1 MKSGKETRND
11 TTGAEEPSTTRR
23 MMLTRVGAGI
33 AGAAALA
40 ACGNGGS
47 DAAEGGVAAPAVKR
61 KRKRLTMVTTWPKG
75 LPGLGRAA
83 ERVGEK
89 ITALTEGELEVRV
102 YAAGEFSPALQA
114 FDDVASGAADMYHGA
129 EYYWQSKS
137 PAFNFFTAVPMGMT
151 AAEIMGWVD
160 FGGGQKLWEELS
172 GQFGVIAFQAA
183 NTGHQMGGWFR
194 KEINTLD
201 DFKGLKMR
209 IPGLGGQ
216 VIRELGGA
224 SETLPGGEIYQALQT
239 GTIDATEWVGP
250 WNDLALGFYQ
260 QAPYYYGPGFHEPG
274 SALAVGMNRKTWDGL
289 TPNQQLIVRAVCS
302 EVNNLSLGEFS
313 YNNAVALKTL
323 TEEHGT
329 KLRKFSPEI
338 MKKVAEISL
347 DVRAQAGAGGG
358 LEKRIYD
365 SHEAALKSQ
374 SAWGDISEGAYYTA
388 RTAR

>member
-1 MKSGKETRND
+1 MTDKTKTD
-11 TTGAEEPSTTRR
+11 QTRR
-23 MMLTRVGAGI
+23 NLLGVAGVGLAS
-33 AGAAALA
+33 ATLA
-40 ACGNGGS
+40 ACGGETSGDVN
-47 DAAEGGVAAPAVKR
+47 APAVQR
-61 KRKRLTMVTTWPKG
+61 KRTKRLTMVTTWPKG

-89 ITALTEGELEVRV
+89 IIQLSDGELEVKV
-102 YAAGEFSPALQA
+102 YAAGELSPALQA

-137 PAFNFFTAVPMGMT
+137 RAFNFFTAVPMGMN

-160 FGGGQKLWEELS
+160 FGGGQALWEELS

-216 VIRELGGA
+216 VIRELGGD
-224 SETLPGGEIYQALQT
+224 SQTLPGGEIYQALQT

-250 WNDLALGFYQ
+250 WNDLSLGFYQ
-260 QAPYYYGPGFHEPG
+260 EAPYYYGPGFHEPG
-274 SALAVGMNRKTWDGL
+274 SALAVGMNRKTWDEL
-289 TPNQQLIVRAVCS
+289 TPTQQAIVRSVCS
-302 EVNNLSLGEFS
+302 DVNNLSLGEFTYHNS
-313 YNNAVALKTL
+313 QALKTL
-323 TEEHGT
+323 KEDHGV
-329 KLRKFSPEI
+329 KLRSFSPEI
-338 MKKVAEISL
+338 MARVAEISK
-347 DVRAQAGAGGG
+347 DVRAQAGSGGA

-365 SHEAALKSQ
+365 SFEAALKSMKD
-374 SAWGDISEGAYYTA
+374 WGAISEGPYYQA
-388 RTAR
+388 REND